1 MGELPT
7 GTITMLFSDIE
18 GSTVLLTGLG
28 DRYGE
33 ALSAQRALLRA
44 AFSACGGREMGT
56 EGDSFFVVFASA
68 QDAVRSC
75 VAAQRALSAHDW
87 PDGVAVRVRMG
98 LHSGEPTRHEDGY
111 IGLDVHRAARIAAT
125 AHGGQVVLSEATRL
139 LLGSRLPADVSLR
152 DLGLHRLKD
161 IEAPEHIYQL
171 AAPGLPERFPPL
183 KSLGPPAPTVGM
195 TTGVHGFVAVLT
207 SFVGRSV
214 ELDKVADLLDRYRM
228 VTVTG
233 PGGMGKTRLA
243 GEVAR
248 RVADR
253 FADGVWQAELAGV
266 ADPGLVPAAVATALG
281 LQHSGGGPVM
291 VALADVLAARQ
302 VLLVLDNC
310 EHLIDAVAGLCGT
323 LLPAADDVRIL
334 ATSREPAGVPG
345 EARYRLP
352 PLSLPEPGPGGG
364 ANGSAAVALFADRAR
379 QADPQFTMNGETGS
393 AVARLVSRL
402 DGMPLAIE
410 LAAARVEV
418 LGVGQLLDRLDD
430 QFSLLAGANRLAPAR
445 HRSLAATVEWS
456 YQLLSEDERRVFRR
470 VSVFPG
476 PFTLEA
482 AEMVA
487 GAGAGPAVL
496 HLADCS
502 LIVPP
507 HTGPDGRP
515 RYLMLE
521 TLRAYGTGRLAE
533 AGELPDAAAALT
545 RHALQVA
552 GQAAAGLETR
562 DGELA
567 AGRWLDAEDATVHQ
581 ALGWALEHDPDAAL
595 RLAIA
600 LAPWWLLRGRWATGY
615 QLLAD
620 AAGRGGEDRPEWC
633 TAQLWLGLLT
643 AASNVTTSF
652 SHLTLVRDAFAG
664 RPPAPVLARAL
675 AWRAGA
681 LANLGRVPEAAGEG
695 RRALALARELGDPVG
710 EAFALYWLAT
720 AAAYVGNFQ
729 DAEAWMRQ
737 AQRIDQAA
745 ISGWIARHC
754 TIALARVLG
763 EMGEATEAQRCSADA
778 LALARQAGALYD
790 EGECLLTMALLDLY
804 AGRLPE
810 TRAHVREVLELFAQT
825 SASLLLINCL
835 ELCVRL
841 SAAARHWRELITL
854 WAAFTA
860 VRRAT
865 WIHGEAQADDPA
877 GEEEFQEPLHQAR
890 EALGPTLA
898 RAAEER
904 GAAMTPAAAAEY
916 ILLLVTE
923 EPDEPAAAP
932 DLPQLNAREREL
944 VILVARGRTD
954 AQIAAQ
960 LSVSVRT
967 VRSRLDRIRA
977 KTGSR
982 RRADLTRL
990 ALQADLVLAGP
1001 HRPCQTGSRRPG
1013 RSDRRIGERPAAG
1026 DGARWH
1032 CPGRVPGVILLG
1044 RRERAPAGLQEGR
1057 ACGYDAARRRGRSA
1071 AEPGRASRRSTAGGP
1086 RPRTA
1091 WPAGGRR

>member
-18 GSTVLLTGLG
+18 GSTVLLSGLG

-44 AFSACGGREMGT
+44 AFSARGGREMGT
-56 EGDSFFVVFASA
+56 EGDSFFVVFESA
-68 QDAVRSC
+68 QAAVRSC

-98 LHSGEPTRHEDGY
+98 LHSGEPARHEDGY

-139 LLGSRLPADVSLR
+139 LLGSGLPADMSLR
-152 DLGLHRLKD
+152 DLGFHRLKD
-161 IEAPEHIYQL
+161 IETPEHIYQL
-171 AAPGLPERFPPL
+171 AAPGLPEQFPPL

-195 TTGVHGFVAVLT
+195 TTGVHGFPTVLT

-281 LQHSGGGPVM
+281 LQHSSGGPVTE
-291 VALADVLAARQ
+291 ALTDVLTARQ

-323 LLPAADDVRIL
+323 LLPAADDMRIL
-334 ATSREPAGVPG
+334 ATSREPARVPG

-352 PLSLPEPGPGGG
+352 PLSLPEPGRNGE
-364 ANGSAAVALFADRAR
+364 ADGSAAVALFADRAR
-379 QADPQFTMNGETGS
+379 QADPQFTVNGETGS

-410 LAAARVEV
+410 LAAARVEA
-418 LGVGQLLDRLDD
+418 LGVGPLLDRLDD
-430 QFSLLAGANRLAPAR
+430 QFSLLAGGNRLAPAR
-445 HRSLAATVEWS
+445 HRSLTATVEWS
-456 YQLLSEDERRVFRR
+456 YQLLTKEERRVFRR

-482 AEMVA
+482 AEEVA

-496 HLADCS
+496 HLVDCS
-502 LIVPP
+502 LIVPSRA
-507 HTGPDGRP
+507 GPDGRS

-521 TLRAYGTGRLAE
+521 TLRAHGAARLAE

-545 RHALQVA
+545 EHALQVA
-552 GQAAAGLETR
+552 GQAANGLEAR
-562 DGELA
+562 DGEVA
-567 AGRWLDAEDATVHQ
+567 AAQWLDAEDATVHQ
-581 ALGWALEHDPDAAL
+581 ALGWALEHDPDTAL

-615 QLLAD
+615 QMLAE
-620 AAGRGGEDRPEWC
+620 AAGPAGDDRPEWC
-633 TAQLWLGLLT
+633 TAQFWLGLLT
-643 AASNVTTSF
+643 AASNVPTSF
-652 SHLTLVRDAFAG
+652 HHLTLVRDAFAG
-664 RPPAPVLARAL
+664 RAPAPVLARAL

-681 LANLGRVPEAAGEG
+681 LANLGRVPEAAEEG
-695 RRALALARELGDPVG
+695 RHALALARELGDPAG
-710 EAFALYWLAT
+710 EAYALYWLAT
-720 AAAYVGNFQ
+720 AAGYVGNLQ
-729 DAEAWMRQ
+729 DAEAWLRQ

-754 TIALARVLG
+754 TIILARVLG
-763 EMGEATEAQRCSADA
+763 EIGETTEARRHCTDA

-790 EGECLLTMALLDLY
+790 EGECLLTMALLELY

-810 TRAHVREVLELFAQT
+810 ARVHVREVLELFTQT
-825 SASLLLINCL
+825 GASLLLINCL
-835 ELCVRL
+835 ELCVGL
-841 SAAARHWRELITL
+841 CAAARRWREVLTV
-854 WAAFTA
+854 WAAFAA

-865 WIHGEAQADDPA
+865 WIHGESQVDDPA
-877 GEEEFQEPLHQAR
+877 SEEEFAEPLGEAR
-890 EALGPTLA
+890 EALGLALA

-916 ILLLVTE
+916 VLLLVTE
-923 EPDEPAAAP
+923 EPDEPVAAP
-932 DLPQLNAREREL
+932 DLQHLSAREREL
-944 VILVARGRTD
+944 VTLVARGRTD
-954 AQIAAQ
+954 AQIAGHLAI
-960 LSVSVRT
+960 SVRT
-967 VRSRLDRIRA
+967 VRSRLDRIRV

-990 ALQADLVLAGP
+990 ALQADLVLSGP
-1001 HRPCQTGSRRPG
+1001 HWPGQRIQPSPIKTSPAMIKVTPSTCHRPSRSPNMT
-1013 RSDRRIGERPAAG
+1013 SPASSGIAG
-1026 DGARWH
+1026 
-1032 CPGRVPGVILLG
+1032 
-1044 RRERAPAGLQEGR
+1044 
-1057 ACGYDAARRRGRSA
+1057 
-1071 AEPGRASRRSTAGGP
+1071 
-1086 RPRTA
+1086 
-1091 WPAGGRR
+1091 

>member
-44 AFSACGGREMGT
+44 AFSACGGQEMGT
-56 EGDSFFVVFASA
+56 EGDSFFVVFESA
-68 QDAVRSC
+68 GDAVRCC

-87 PDGVAVRVRMG
+87 PGGEVVRVRMG
-98 LHSGEPTRHEDGY
+98 LHSGEPARHEDGY
-111 IGLDVHRAARIAAT
+111 IGLDVHRAARIAAA
-125 AHGGQVVLSEATRL
+125 AHGGQVVLSEAVRL
-139 LLGSRLPADVSLR
+139 LVGSRLPADVSVR
-152 DLGLHRLKD
+152 DLGFHRLKD
-161 IEAPEHIYQL
+161 IEAPERIYQL
-171 AAPGLPERFPPL
+171 VAPGLPEQFPPL

-195 TTGVHGFVAVLT
+195 TTGVHGFPTVLT

-248 RVADR
+248 RVAGR

-281 LQHSGGGPVM
+281 LQHSGGPVTA
-291 VALADVLAARQ
+291 ALADVLAARQ

-323 LLPAADDVRIL
+323 LLPAADDVRVP
-334 ATSREPAGVPG
+334 ATSREPARVGG

-352 PLSLPEPGPGGG
+352 PLGLPEPGQDG
-364 ANGSAAVALFADRAR
+364 AAGGSAAVALFADRAR
-379 QADPQFTMNGETGS
+379 QADPHFTMGGAAGP
-393 AVARLVSRL
+393 AVERLVSRL
-402 DGMPLAIE
+402 DGLPLAIE
-410 LAAARVEV
+410 LAAARVEA
-418 LGVGQLLDRLDD
+418 LGVGPLLERLDD
-430 QFSLLAGANRLAPAR
+430 QFSLLAGTDRLAPAR
-445 HRSLAATVEWS
+445 HRSLAAAVEWS
-456 YQLLSEDERRVFRR
+456 HQLLSEEQRRVFRR

-482 AEMVA
+482 AELVA
-487 GAGAGPAVL
+487 GAGAAPAVL
-496 HLADCS
+496 HLVNCS

-507 HTGPDGRP
+507 RPGPDGRA
-515 RYLMLE
+515 RYLMFE
-521 TLRAYGTGRLAE
+521 TLRAYGAGRLAE
-533 AGELPDAAAALT
+533 AGEEPDVAAALT

-552 GQAAAGLETR
+552 GQAAAGLDTR

-567 AGRWLDAEDATVHQ
+567 AAQWLDAEDASVHQ
-581 ALGWALEHDPDAAL
+581 ALGWALEHDPEAAL

-615 QLLAD
+615 QLLAA
-620 AAGRGGEDRPEWC
+620 AAGHAGQDGPEWC

-664 RPPAPVLARAL
+664 RAPAPVLARAL

-681 LANLGRVPEAAGEG
+681 LANLGRVPEAAEEG
-695 RRALALARELGDPVG
+695 RHALALARELGDPAG
-710 EAFALYWLAT
+710 EAYALYWLGI
-720 AAAYVGNFQ
+720 AAGYVGDFSG
-729 DAEAWMRQ
+729 AEAWLRQ

-754 TIALARVLG
+754 TILLAEVLG
-763 EMGEATEAQRCSADA
+763 EIGQTTEAQRYCADA
-778 LALARQAGALYD
+778 LALAREAGALY
-790 EGECLLTMALLDLY
+790 GQGVSLLTMAQLDFY

-810 TRAHVREVLELFAQT
+810 ARAHVREIMELFAQT
-825 SASLLLINCL
+825 GANLLLINCL
-835 ELCVRL
+835 DLCVGL
-841 SAAARHWRELITL
+841 CAATRRWREAVTA
-854 WAAFTA
+854 WAAFAA

-865 WIHGEAQADDPA
+865 WIQGGGQADGPA
-877 GEEEFQEPLHQAR
+877 SEEEYREPLSKAR
-890 EALGPTLA
+890 EALGPALA

-904 GAAMTPAAAAEY
+904 GAAMTAAAAAEY
-916 ILLLVTE
+916 VLLLVAE
-923 EPDEPAAAP
+923 EPDEPAAEP
-932 DLPQLNAREREL
+932 DLPRLSTREL
-944 VILVARGRTD
+944 ELVTLVARGRTD

-960 LSVSVRT
+960 LSVSVGT
-967 VRSRLDRIRA
+967 VRSRVDRIRA

-990 ALQADLVLAGP
+990 ALQANLVLAKP
-1001 HRPCQTGSRRPG
+1001 HWLSPRGSR
-1013 RSDRRIGERPAAG
+1013 
-1026 DGARWH
+1026 
-1032 CPGRVPGVILLG
+1032 
-1044 RRERAPAGLQEGR
+1044 
-1057 ACGYDAARRRGRSA
+1057 
-1071 AEPGRASRRSTAGGP
+1071 
-1086 RPRTA
+1086 
-1091 WPAGGRR
+1091 